1 MRKEI
6 FFTLCLAVILISAA
20 HAQAD
25 RDIIFQA
32 STINALMDGVYD
44 GDITFETLKKYGDFG
59 IGTFN
64 GLDGEMVALEGAF
77 YQIKVDGRAY
87 PVSESMK
94 SPFSVVTFFDIDTIR
109 ALNKELDF
117 GQLQEYLD
125 TLLTNKN
132 LFYAVKIRGIF
143 KYVKTRS
150 VPMQEKPYPKLL
162 EAVKK
167 QRIFEFHNVE
177 GTIGGFRCPDYVK
190 GVNVPGY
197 HLHFLTED
205 KKAGGH
211 LLDCVIKDVIVETD
225 ESNEFYLSLP
235 RDEEFSKADLA
246 QDKEAELEKIEK

>member
-1 MRKEI
+1 
-6 FFTLCLAVILISAA
+6 
-20 HAQAD
+20 
-25 RDIIFQA
+25 
-32 STINALMDGVYD
+32 
-44 GDITFETLKKYGDFG
+44 
-59 IGTFN
+59 
-64 GLDGEMVALEGAF
+64 MVALEGAF